1 MSGTEPP
8 RHGGEPPRHSGEPPR
23 HEAGGGPPRR
33 LVPVYAVTGGRTRPG
48 GRELP
53 MESLV
58 TVTERARW
66 GHDLENEYRTIVE
79 LARHPVSLV
88 EIGAA
93 LAVPVAVA
101 RVLVSDL
108 VDGGFL
114 DVHAPPA
121 ASVGG
126 RPSAAVLT
134 RLLEGLRAR

>member
-1 MSGTEPP
+1 
-8 RHGGEPPRHSGEPPR
+8 
-23 HEAGGGPPRR
+23 
-33 LVPVYAVTGGRTRPG
+33 
-48 GRELP
+48 

-79 LARHPVSLV
+79 MARQPMSLV

-93 LAVPVAVA
+93 LKVPVTVA
-101 RVLVSDL
+101 RVLVTDL
-108 VDGGFL
+108 VDGGYL
-114 DVHAPPA
+114 DVHAPPPA
-121 ASVGG
+121 FAG

>member
-1 MSGTEPP
+1 VSGAEPP
-8 RHGGEPPRHSGEPPR
+8 RHG
-23 HEAGGGPPRR
+23 AGAGSPRR
-33 LVPVYAVTGGRTRPG
+33 LVPVYAVTGGRTRSG
-48 GRELP
+48 SRDLP

-58 TVTERARW
+58 TATERAQWRN
-66 GHDLENEYRTIVE
+66 DLENEYRTIVE
-79 LARHPVSLV
+79 LARRPVSLV

-93 LAVPVAVA
+93 LTVPVTVA

-114 DVHAPPA
+114 DVHAPPPA
-121 ASVGG
+121 FASG

>member
-1 MSGTEPP
+1 MSGTQPP
-8 RHGGEPPRHSGEPPR
+8 RHG
-23 HEAGGGPPRR
+23 AGPAAPRR
-33 LVPVYAVTGGRTRPG
+33 LVPVYALTGGRTRSG
-48 GRELP
+48 GRQLP

-58 TVTERARW
+58 TVTERAGW
-66 GHDLENEYRTIVE
+66 GHELENEYRTIVE
-79 LARHPVSLV
+79 LARRPVSLV

-93 LAVPVAVA
+93 LAVPVTVA

-114 DVHAPPA
+114 DVHAPEPA
-121 ASVGG
+121 FANG

>member
-1 MSGTEPP
+1 
-8 RHGGEPPRHSGEPPR
+8 
-23 HEAGGGPPRR
+23 
-33 LVPVYAVTGGRTRPG
+33 
-48 GRELP
+48 

-79 LARHPVSLV
+79 MARQPMSLV

-93 LAVPVAVA
+93 LKVPVTVA
-101 RVLVSDL
+101 RVLVTDL
-108 VDGGFL
+108 VDGGYL
-114 DVHAPPA
+114 DVHAPPPAFA
-121 ASVGG
+121 AG

>member
-1 MSGTEPP
+1 MSREEPP
-8 RHGGEPPRHSGEPPR
+8 RPGTNGPR
-23 HEAGGGPPRR
+23 PRR
-33 LVPVYAVTGGRTRPG
+33 VVPIYAVTGGRTRSE

-66 GHDLENEYRTIVE
+66 AGDDLETEYRTILE
-79 LARHPVSLV
+79 LARRPVSLV

-93 LAVPVAVA
+93 LTVPVAVA

-108 VDGGFL
+108 VGNGYL
-114 DVHAPPA
+114 DVHAPPPA
-121 ASVGG
+121 FANG

-134 RLLEGLRAR
+134 QLLEGLRAR

>member
-8 RHGGEPPRHSGEPPR
+8 RHGADA
-23 HEAGGGPPRR
+23 AGPRR
-33 LVPVYAVTGGRTRPG
+33 LVPVYAVTGGRTRPA

-58 TVTERARW
+58 TVTERAGW
-66 GHDLENEYRTIVE
+66 GHDLENEYRMIVE
-79 LARHPVSLV
+79 LARRPVSLV

-93 LAVPVAVA
+93 LAVPVTVA

-114 DVHAPPA
+114 DVHAPAPA
-121 ASVGG
+121 FAGG

>member
-1 MSGTEPP
+1 VSGTEPP
-8 RHGGEPPRHSGEPPR
+8 RHGVH
-23 HEAGGGPPRR
+23 AAAPRR
-33 LVPVYAVTGGRTRPG
+33 LVPVYAVTGGRTRSG
-48 GRELP
+48 GRDLP

-58 TVTERARW
+58 TATERAGWR
-66 GHDLENEYRTIVE
+66 HDLENEYRTIVE
-79 LARHPVSLV
+79 LARRPVSLV

-93 LAVPVAVA
+93 LVVPVAVA

-114 DVHAPPA
+114 DVHAPEPA
-121 ASVGG
+121 FVGG

>member
-1 MSGTEPP
+1 MSDAEPP
-8 RHGGEPPRHSGEPPR
+8 RHQAD
-23 HEAGGGPPRR
+23 AGSPRR
-33 LVPVYAVTGGRTRPG
+33 LVPVYALTGGRTRPG

-53 MESLV
+53 LESLV
-58 TVTERARW
+58 TATERAGW
-66 GHDLENEYRTIVE
+66 GHDLQNEYRTIVE
-79 LARHPVSLV
+79 LALRPVSLV

-93 LAVPVAVA
+93 LAVPVTVA

-114 DVHAPPA
+114 DVHAPSPA
-121 ASVGG
+121 FAGG

>member
-1 MSGTEPP
+1 VSGTEPP
-8 RHGGEPPRHSGEPPR
+8 RHRAD
-23 HEAGGGPPRR
+23 AGSPRR
-33 LVPVYAVTGGRTRPG
+33 LVPVYAVTGGRTRSG
-48 GRELP
+48 ARDLP

-79 LARHPVSLV
+79 MAQRPVSVV

-93 LAVPVAVA
+93 LAVPVTVA

-108 VDGGFL
+108 VGQGFL
-114 DVHAPPA
+114 DVHAPPPA
-121 ASVGG
+121 FAGG

-134 RLLEGLRAR
+134 QLLDGLRAR

>member
-1 MSGTEPP
+1 VSGTEPP
-8 RHGGEPPRHSGEPPR
+8 RHRAD
-23 HEAGGGPPRR
+23 AGSPRR
-33 LVPVYAVTGGRTRPG
+33 LVPVYALTGGRTRTG
-48 GRELP
+48 GPQLP

-79 LARHPVSLV
+79 LARRPVSLV

-93 LAVPVAVA
+93 LTVPITVA

-114 DVHAPPA
+114 DVHAPPPA
-121 ASVGG
+121 FAGG
-126 RPSAAVLT
+126 RPTAAVLT
-134 RLLEGLRAR
+134 RLLDGLRAR